1 MTEWIESEAGLST
14 ATISRLLDL
23 ESPWVVAELE
33 VFHEQAMVKVHIG
46 HDCSEGLVCPQCGAV
61 SPGYDQ
67 RNRQWRH
74 LDTMEYRTYLSCE
87 VPRVECAEHGVMTV
101 EVPWT
106 ETRSRY
112 TARFEALV
120 IDWLKES
127 STAAVSRV
135 LRLSWNAID
144 GIKQRAVRRGLSR
157 REAGQLGQVCVV
169 ETAFKKRHDYV
180 TVVSDHTDGTVIH
193 VGEDRKKKTLKQW
206 YHSLS
211 KAQLQSISSVSIDMW
226 PAFIN
231 ATLEAVPG
239 AHNKIAF
246 DKFHVAK
253 YLTEAVDKVRRQ
265 EHNALLQVGVDDLKG
280 TKYDWLKNRANM
292 THQQKLRFK
301 VLRDRSLKTARAW
314 AIKELA
320 MSLWDYV
327 SRSWAEKAWNKWL
340 SWALRCRLEPVKK
353 AARTIKIHLWGI
365 LNAVVLDVSNGPAE
379 SVNSRIKMTKAKSR
393 RYRNKQRFINDIYF
407 HLGGLDLYPERVN
420 NLPNPVSCQLK
431 RK

>member
-1 MTEWIESEAGLST
+1 MTDWIESEAGLSP

-23 ESPWVVAELE
+23 EPPWVVTDLE

-46 HDCSEGLVCPQCGAV
+46 HDGSEGLVCPHCGAV
-61 SPGYDQ
+61 SAGYDQ
-67 RNRQWRH
+67 RYRQWRH

-87 VPRVECAEHGVMTV
+87 VPRIECAEHGVMTV
-101 EVPWT
+101 EVPWA
-106 ETRSRY
+106 EPRSRY

-120 IDWLKES
+120 IDWLRES

-157 REAGQLGQVCVV
+157 REACKLDQICVD
-169 ETAFKKRHDYV
+169 ETAFKKRHNYV
-180 TVVSDHTDGTVIH
+180 TVVSDHVGGTVIH

-211 KAQLQSISSVSIDMW
+211 KAQLKSISSVSMDMW

-239 AHNKIAF
+239 AQRKIAF

-265 EHNALLQVGVDDLKG
+265 EHKELLQVGVDDLKG

-301 VLRDRSLKTARAW
+301 VLRDSSLKTARAW

-327 SRSWAEKAWNKWL
+327 SRTWADKAWKRWL
-340 SWALRCRLEPVKK
+340 SWAMRCRLEPVKK
-353 AARTIKIHLWGI
+353 AARTIKAHLWGI

-379 SVNSRIKMTKAKSR
+379 SLNSRIKMIKAKSR
-393 RYRNKQRFINDIYF
+393 GYRNKQRFINDIYF
-407 HLGGLDLYPERVN
+407 HLGGLDLYPEGVKN
-420 NLPNPVSCQLK
+420 
-431 RK
+431 